1 MRPNGGAWGR
11 RRRRRVGHCNNTRA
25 LDQWSL
31 WRYRYRN
38 VCHEDGIVSIST
50 FAPSNLSKSKQ
61 AGLSLIELMI
71 ALLLGMLLIAGV
83 INIFLGTQQTSRTQ
97 EALARVQETGRFA
110 VEVLSRQA
118 REAGMNGCP
127 AGSVNNLLKPG
138 NGYDAASMTASEPFS
153 AEPGDLEGYVRGDVL
168 TINGARRLDLNLEA
182 SGNGPGGGGGQIPPI
197 KLNNSSNGIA
207 KGTIITV
214 VGADGYTCDLFQT
227 GSAANASNLQRSA
240 NGEPG
245 NLSVSDSKGMYSAF
259 SGPIEVFEM
268 ASASYYIR
276 NNPAGIP
283 SLYVRSRG
291 ELNEVVEGV
300 YHMRLEYGL
309 DTNGNGQVNEYE
321 NHEDMAGGEWERAV
335 TVRIHLLAFNGDE
348 GLILDA
354 AQTGLLFRDTLFDAP
369 DRRLYQVF
377 TTTVA
382 VRNKVL

>member
-1 MRPNGGAWGR
+1 MSMAFA
-11 RRRRRVGHCNNTRA
+11 RVTDAGH
-25 LDQWSL
+25 
-31 WRYRYRN
+31 
-38 VCHEDGIVSIST
+38 
-50 FAPSNLSKSKQ
+50 KQ

-127 AGSVNNLLKPG
+127 AGSVNNLLDPSG
-138 NGYDAASMTASEPFS
+138 TGYDAASMAGSEPFS
-153 AEPGDLEGYVRGDVL
+153 FIDPDDLDGHVRGHVL

-182 SGNGPGGGGGQIPPI
+182 SGNGSGGGGGQVPPI
-197 KLNNSSNGIA
+197 KLNKGSGID

-227 GSAANASNLQRSA
+227 GSAANASNLQRST
-240 NGEPG
+240 NDEPG
-245 NLSVSDSKGMYSAF
+245 NLSVSESKGMYSAF